1 MHFCGPFGPFFKG
14 DFRHKTTTIVGNRG
28 QLWTSTLSPH
38 LLSPHLDFRKLYSS
52 CCTFKLLLLK
62 SNLLAIEIAA
72 ILHHCGLIVERQR
85 GNGQRGNC
93 PKKFPKGP
101 KIEKF
106 QDRPPGLKFS
116 IEIEIFKRATHQ
128 TLIFVGN
135 SEGPGL
141 KISSEIE
148 IFNRD

>member
-1 MHFCGPFGPFFKG
+1 MGLTGIC
-14 DFRHKTTTIVGNRG
+14 
-28 QLWTSTLSPH
+28 
-38 LLSPHLDFRKLYSS
+38 LYSYS
-52 CCTFKLLLLK
+52 SVQLHKKWSSELFSENDSYSYIKK
-62 SNLLAIEIAA
+62 WFSNS
-72 ILHHCGLIVERQR
+72 
-85 GNGQRGNC
+85 N
-93 PKKFPKGP
+93 PKGP
-101 KIEKF
+101 KIEKI